1 MCIEQLKRDLP
12 QVTGGRCG
20 DGMGLGRGQRGQEVV
35 YITFVG
41 WETHC
46 EDEFSTYSDWGIEI
60 DPFVIYTCFQAG
72 SHVRNAVKGVIS
84 LTLVLESVKYALPQA
99 AKQISA
105 ETQITV
111 AFT

>member
-20 DGMGLGRGQRGQEVV
+20 DSMGLGRGQRGQEVV

-46 EDEFSTYSDWGIEI
+46 EDEFSTYSDWGI
-60 DPFVIYTCFQAG
+60 
-72 SHVRNAVKGVIS
+72 
-84 LTLVLESVKYALPQA
+84 
-99 AKQISA
+99 
-105 ETQITV
+105 
-111 AFT
+111 